1 MLWREKIRN
10 LAAHLNTT
18 TVPLAMDWSRYIKYI
33 VPAAASV
40 AALGAIAYFAFGTEG
55 VKKISSNALLV
66 AYLKEKRHIQ
76 ASAVEAAMLKVDRAR
91 YVHGQDE
98 PYEDKAQPIGFNAT
112 LSAPHMHAIGLEILS
127 EVIKPGAHVLDVG
140 AGSGYMSACF
150 AHLVGPTGHVYGV
163 EHIAELVEQAHL
175 NIQAADPN
183 IVSRITIK
191 AGDGF
196 AGWEEHGPYDAIYVG
211 AAAAEIPRALIDQL
225 REGGRLLLPVGP
237 STAFH
242 RYLQVDKLPGGEIT
256 VKDLGTVRF
265 TPLIDQD
272 TQRQDQSRGARTK
285 VTSLGEGAG
294 QALVVPQ
301 VVPAPDTTPEQL
313 QLLVGYLNTAPQN
326 PAQ

>member
-1 MLWREKIRN
+1 
-10 LAAHLNTT
+10 
-18 TVPLAMDWSRYIKYI
+18 
-33 VPAAASV
+33 
-40 AALGAIAYFAFGTEG
+40 
-55 VKKISSNALLV
+55 
-66 AYLKEKRHIQ
+66 
-76 ASAVEAAMLKVDRAR
+76 
-91 YVHGQDE
+91 
-98 PYEDKAQPIGFNAT
+98 
-112 LSAPHMHAIGLEILS
+112 
-127 EVIKPGAHVLDVG
+127 
-140 AGSGYMSACF
+140 
-150 AHLVGPTGHVYGV
+150 
-163 EHIAELVEQAHL
+163 
-175 NIQAADPN
+175 
-183 IVSRITIK
+183 
-191 AGDGF
+191 
-196 AGWEEHGPYDAIYVG
+196 VG

>member
-1 MLWREKIRN
+1 
-10 LAAHLNTT
+10 
-18 TVPLAMDWSRYIKYI
+18 MDWSKYIKYI
-33 VPAAASV
+33 VPVAAASTVV
-40 AALGAIAYFAFGTEG
+40 AILYFSFGKQSD
-55 VKKISSNALLV
+55 KKLRSNAHLV

-76 ASAVEAAMLKVDRAR
+76 SSAVEAAMLKVDRGR

-98 PYEDKAQPIGFNAT
+98 PYEDKAHPIGFNAT

-127 EVIKPGAHVLDVG
+127 EVIKPGARVLDVG
-140 AGSGYMSACF
+140 AGSGYMCACF

-163 EHIAELVEQAHL
+163 EHIAELVDQART
-175 NIQAADPN
+175 NITSADPN

-196 AGWEEHGPYDAIYVG
+196 AGWAEHGPYDAIYVG
-211 AAAAEIPRALIDQL
+211 AAAAEIPRALVEQL

-265 TPLIDQD
+265 TPLIDQT
-272 TQRQDQSRGARTK
+272 TQRQDQSGGARTK

-294 QALVVPQ
+294 QALVMPQ
-301 VVPAPDTTPEQL
+301 VIPAPDTTPEQL
-313 QLLVGYLNTAPQN
+313 QLLVGYLNNHNQN